1 MASPYLQ
8 RSLQYFGQTIND
20 YICLGLFDHRT
31 LVVRANRKSTHV
43 RESHSFRSSFFIH
56 ITFRNEL
63 FQLCRL
69 LKDWNR

>member
-8 RSLQYFGQTIND
+8 RSLQYLGETIND

-43 RESHSFRSSFFIH
+43 RESHSFRSSLFIH
-56 ITFRNEL
+56 ITFGHEL
-63 FQLCRL
+63 FQLYRL
-69 LKDWNR
+69 SKDWNR